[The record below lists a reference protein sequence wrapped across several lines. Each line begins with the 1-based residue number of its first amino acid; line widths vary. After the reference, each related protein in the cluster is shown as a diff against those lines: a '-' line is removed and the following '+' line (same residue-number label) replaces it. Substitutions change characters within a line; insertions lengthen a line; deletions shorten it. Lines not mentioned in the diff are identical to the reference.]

1 MWSSG
6 SSPTSCTTATLE
18 IIGVLYTNRVI
29 RYRAQTMHSHGIG
42 AVKMTTLI
50 VKGWLKNPGPPSN
63 GEFLHMIVTELF
75 KYRFM

>member
-1 MWSSG
+1 MSG
-6 SSPTSCTTATLE
+6 VQNLSVDATATLE

-50 VKGWLKNPGPPSN
+50 VK
-63 GEFLHMIVTELF
+63 
-75 KYRFM
+75 

>member
-1 MWSSG
+1 MGVPICPLSSVELEHLATNQGVG
-6 SSPTSCTTATLE
+6 SSNLSVDATATLE

-50 VKGWLKNPGPPSN
+50 VK
-63 GEFLHMIVTELF
+63 
-75 KYRFM
+75 